1 MITTKIEIAKLWKD
15 SEARGELLK
24 NVGLGIFVNAIYGI
38 SDNSIELY
46 NIIDGVVS
54 LYIMV
59 LGIIIERRNKWDI

>member
-1 MITTKIEIAKLWKD
+1 MFTKIEIIELWKD

-24 NVGLGIFVNAIYGI
+24 NIGLGIFVNAIYGT

-46 NIIDGVVS
+46 NIIDGVIS

-59 LGIIIERRNKWDI
+59 LSIIIERRNKWDI